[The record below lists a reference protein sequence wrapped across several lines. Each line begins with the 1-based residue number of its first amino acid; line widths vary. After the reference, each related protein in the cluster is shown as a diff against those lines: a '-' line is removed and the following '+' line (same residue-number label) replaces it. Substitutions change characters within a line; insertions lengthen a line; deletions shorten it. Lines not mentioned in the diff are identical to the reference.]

1 MTREYP
7 LIEEAQKELQKAIW
21 AGGLTYADEGEFDDL
36 ETRDK
41 FVMKQ
46 VAATIKALERYI
58 AKTRPVQNGLRHKK
72 KKIY

>member
-1 MTREYP
+1 MTKEYSI
-7 LIEEAQKELQKAIW
+7 LQDAQKELNRAIW
-21 AGGLTYADEGEFDDL
+21 AGGLTYADEGKFDDL

-46 VAATIKALERYI
+46 VGETIKILEKFI